1 MSHAHQSATVS
12 LTTVHLCSCVNGLI
26 CLTPGR
32 LRRADGRKKTD
43 AEGRGGGGERLGWGV
58 GGGTAL
64 GTYLCP
70 RVSAI
75 VTELWSCLKV
85 GVPIPG
91 SLSLIVLI
99 VYVDVMMM
107 K

>member
-1 MSHAHQSATVS
+1 MA
-12 LTTVHLCSCVNGLI
+12 G
-26 CLTPGR
+26 
-32 LRRADGRKKTD
+32 KKQMQR
-43 AEGRGGGGERLGWGV
+43 GGGGGERLGWGV

-75 VTELWSCLKV
+75 VTELWSCVKV